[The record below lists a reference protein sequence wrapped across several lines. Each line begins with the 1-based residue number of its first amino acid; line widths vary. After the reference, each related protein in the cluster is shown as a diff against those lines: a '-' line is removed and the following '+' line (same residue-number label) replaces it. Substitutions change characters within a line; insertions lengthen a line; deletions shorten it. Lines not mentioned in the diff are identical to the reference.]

1 MSILKDPTHPLDPS
15 SQQEFIVRPPPLGRV
30 PTEREE
36 PLRTVEEA
44 RRDVEDLHGAPLL
57 HQPTWA
63 LDLD

>member
-1 MSILKDPTHPLDPS
+1 MSILKDPTRPLDPS
-15 SQQEFIVRPPPLGRV
+15 SQQEFLVRPPLGRV
-30 PTEREE
+30 PTGREE

-44 RRDVEDLHGAPLL
+44 RRHVEDLHGAPLL

>member
-1 MSILKDPTHPLDPS
+1 MSILKDPTRPLDPS
-15 SQQEFIVRPPPLGRV
+15 SQQEFIVRRPLGRV

-36 PLRTVEEA
+36 PLRTVEDASRHE
-44 RRDVEDLHGAPLL
+44 ENLHGAPLL